1 MGSSGLVQQI
11 YDSFLTGLVIVAPPM
26 VAAMAVGVLLAI
38 LMAATQIQ
46 DQTLPQLVKIIV
58 ILAVLMMGGVP
69 MSAPLFEY
77 SRGLFASFHTMT
89 R

>member
-1 MGSSGLVQQI
+1 MGSSGLVEQI
-11 YDSFLTGLVIVAPPM
+11 YDSFLTGLIIVAPPM
-26 VAAMAVGVLLAI
+26 IAAMVVGVLLAI

-58 ILAVLMMGGVP
+58 ILAVLMIGGVP

-77 SRGLFASFHTMT
+77 SRTLFASFHTMT

>member
-1 MGSSGLVQQI
+1 MGSSGLVEQI
-11 YDSFLTGLVIVAPPM
+11 YDSFLTGLIIVAPPM
-26 VAAMAVGVLLAI
+26 IAAMVVGVLLAI

-58 ILAVLMMGGVP
+58 ILAVLIVGGVP

-77 SRGLFASFHTMT
+77 SRTLFASFHTMT

>member
-11 YDSFLTGLVIVAPPM
+11 YESFMAGLVIAAPPM
-26 VAAMAVGVLLAI
+26 IAAVIVGVVLAI
-38 LMAATQIQ
+38 LLAAMQIQ

-58 ILAVLMMGGVP
+58 ILGVLMIGGVP

-77 SRGLFASFHTMT
+77 SRTLFASFHTMT